1 MKLIVGLGNPGTQY
15 TRTRHN
21 AGFLVVD
28 RLAAKFGDGGVA
40 KTRFQSVAMD
50 AAIEGEKCL
59 LLKPTTFMNRSG
71 QAVGE
76 AVAFFK
82 LDPYQDLLV
91 VVDDLYLPVGAVRLR
106 PGGGTGGHNGLS
118 DIQRALGGDMYPR
131 LRVGV
136 GMLPDGG
143 KPPEFN
149 QADFV
154 LSRFSDEDEPLFESG
169 VVAGAQ
175 GAALWAG
182 KGLSAAMNA
191 INAPKGNGKPDGK
204 GTDART

>member
-28 RLAAKFGDGGVA
+28 RLAAKYGDGGVP
-40 KTRFQSVAMD
+40 KTRFQSVALD
-50 AAIEGEKCL
+50 ASIEGEKCL

-154 LSRFSDEDEPLFESG
+154 LSRFSDDDEPLFDSG
-169 VVAGAQ
+169 VASASL
-175 GAALWAG
+175 GAALWVG
-182 KGLSAAMNA
+182 KGLSAAMNS
-191 INAPKGNGKPDGK
+191 INAPKPGEK
-204 GTDART
+204 GTDAKK